1 VIENRGHVSQEACDD
16 AIRQKE
22 NGMMRTL
29 LFATAAITV
38 LAVAAPAFARG
49 HFRDYGYHGEYGNGY
64 AMRHR
69 VPRVVDLDPDGYH
82 GYVPN
87 NWATYCGQLPKAC

>member
-1 VIENRGHVSQEACDD
+1 
-16 AIRQKE
+16 
-22 NGMMRTL
+22 MMRTL

-49 HFRDYGYHGEYGNGY
+49 HVRDHGYYGEYGNVY
-64 AMRHR
+64 VMRHR
-69 VPRVVDLDPDGYH
+69 VPRAVYLGQGYH

-87 NWATYCGQLPKAC
+87 NWASYCNQLPKAC

>member
-1 VIENRGHVSQEACDD
+1 VSQEARDD

-22 NGMMRTL
+22 NAMMRTL

-38 LAVAAPAFARG
+38 LVVAAPAFARG
-49 HFRDYGYHGEYGNGY
+49 HFRHYGYYGEYDNGY
-64 AMRHR
+64 VKRHR
-69 VPRVVDLDPDGYH
+69 VPRAVDLDPDGYH

>member
-1 VIENRGHVSQEACDD
+1 VSREARDD
-16 AIRQKE
+16 VIRQKE
-22 NGMMRTL
+22 NAMMRTL
-29 LFATAAITV
+29 LFATTV

-49 HFRDYGYHGEYGNGY
+49 HFRHYGYYGEYGNSY
-64 AMRHR
+64 VMRHR
-69 VPRVVDLDPDGYH
+69 VPRAIDLDPDGYH

>member
-1 VIENRGHVSQEACDD
+1 
-16 AIRQKE
+16 
-22 NGMMRTL
+22 MMRTM

-38 LAVAAPAFARG
+38 LTVSAPAFARE
-49 HFRDYGYHGEYGNGY
+49 HFRDRRYYGEYGNGY
-64 AMRHR
+64 VMRHR
-69 VPRVVDLDPDGYH
+69 VPGAADLDAEGYH